1 MICGWQ
7 KKRSNMA
14 DIRTRIEY
22 LDWLRALAVA
32 MVVLGH
38 SANAVAP
45 GGRIGVSIFFVLSGF
60 LIADILLRDGI
71 MTPGNVAKFIV
82 RRVGRIYP
90 MYAFQLCAILVY
102 YWIFNPEHL
111 GTISAA
117 LRPMVIFRPGPDH
130 WFGYGIGVLWTLRI
144 EFWFYVTFPLVLWL
158 AFLLRRPLAVLTVF
172 ALGSVLYKL
181 AGGTNDIL
189 QYYDQFLLGSIT
201 AYLVRNGLTPAAL
214 GSRSVRLAMSALL
227 LVMISILTERG
238 PAWQAQSLATA
249 IATAVLILSLHARP
263 PTMHIPALSFIG
275 AISYSMYLVHAI
287 VLDCWIKLFGMS
299 TMNVPL
305 FLAITIVVS
314 WLTYRLIEQPC
325 QNLIHRYV
333 RFSAK
338 PA

>member
-1 MICGWQ
+1 M
-7 KKRSNMA
+7 
-14 DIRTRIEY
+14 
-22 LDWLRALAVA
+22 DWLRALAVA
-32 MVVLGH
+32 MVVFGH
-38 SANAVAP
+38 SANVVVP

-71 MTPGNVAKFIV
+71 MTPGNVAKFMV

-90 MYAFQLCAILVY
+90 MYVVQLCAVFVY

-111 GTISAA
+111 ETVSTA
-117 LRPMVIFRPGPDH
+117 LRPMVTFQQGPDH

-158 AFLLRRPLAVLTVF
+158 ALLLRRPLTVLAVF
-172 ALGSVLYKL
+172 ALGSVIYKL

-201 AYLVRNGLTPAAL
+201 AYMVRNGLTPAPIGA
-214 GSRSVRLAMSALL
+214 RSVRLAMAVLL
-227 LVMISILTERG
+227 LVLMSILTEKG
-238 PAWQAQSLATA
+238 FSWQAQSLLTA
-249 IATAVLILSLHARP
+249 IATAILILSLYARLP
-263 PTMHIPALSFIG
+263 PMHIPALSFIG

-287 VLDCWIKLFGMS
+287 VLDCWIKLFGMN

-305 FLAITIVVS
+305 FLAITIVIS

-325 QNLIHRYV
+325 QHLIHRYV